1 VSCRHLLFR
10 LTNNQVE
17 LYRDCDTR
25 TYRIFVDG
33 SCVDLTTAE
42 FMQFADAVVDA
53 RAKHESFYNED
64 GELVAE

>member
-1 VSCRHLLFR
+1 
-10 LTNNQVE
+10 
-17 LYRDCDTR
+17 
-25 TYRIFVDG
+25 
-33 SCVDLTTAE
+33 VDLTTAE